1 MNEIKGSIKLKICP
15 GRGGVAP
22 VKGKGGIGMDF
33 KISRQIGGCDV
44 TYLSYEGVSDERGR
58 GGQEH

>member
-1 MNEIKGSIKLKICP
+1 MNEIKGSIKLKTCP
-15 GRGGVAP
+15 GRGGAAP

-44 TYLSYEGVSDERGR
+44 TYLSYEGESDERGR
-58 GGQEH
+58 GGKGH